1 MTIGMLRSELIGV
14 PEARGSTIRVMSD
27 AEPGRLLVI
36 SGASAAGKT
45 TLGHGVAALLPRAVH
60 VDGDDIHRFVISGAV
75 SMDLPPA
82 PGAVEQLLLRY
93 AGALAVA
100 RVYRAAGFD
109 AVITDNIFEAD
120 LTDVLSLAFADAST
134 DQVYLVM
141 LCPSVQVIRERYDD
155 RSGGGYT
162 DSITPESLTQAV
174 ARTPRLGL
182 WLDTGHQIPAESAAE
197 ILRRLDEAAVTE
209 RDLPGRA
216 DAPTDHQ

>member
-1 MTIGMLRSELIGV
+1 
-14 PEARGSTIRVMSD
+14 
-27 AEPGRLLVI
+27 
-36 SGASAAGKT
+36 
-45 TLGHGVAALLPRAVH
+45 
-60 VDGDDIHRFVISGAV
+60 
-75 SMDLPPA
+75 
-82 PGAVEQLLLRY
+82 
-93 AGALAVA
+93 
-100 RVYRAAGFD
+100 
-109 AVITDNIFEAD
+109 
-120 LTDVLSLAFADAST
+120 
-134 DQVYLVM
+134 M

-209 RDLPGRA
+209 RDLPSRA